1 MSHTGDVKRS
11 GAERTVVLAALGLLA
26 ALCWAYLLLRI
37 GRLAPLGAAAA
48 GQAAPIPYHGA
59 DLARMFALWVVV
71 IAAMM
76 LPAAAPSVL
85 LYARIRQEKHRDDE
99 GERRGARAY
108 EAAAKGAGQGA
119 APKTVRVHGEAP
131 QRRHAHFATASYA
144 GIGAF
149 SAGYLIVWSACAA
162 VATVAGWLLHDAGLL
177 DETLAVAHPSA
188 VALAL
193 AGAGVYQWTPAKH
206 WYLDNCREPLAVL
219 LTHWR
224 RGAWGALRM
233 GMADARYGMGCC
245 WLLLA
250 VVLPAGVLNLPVIGG
265 LIALILAEKLLPGGH
280 ILACATGLGL
290 VAWGTTLLFP

>member
-1 MSHTGDVKRS
+1 MSQISDVKHP
-11 GAERTVVLAALGLLA
+11 GAERTIVLAVLGLLA

-37 GRLAPLGAAAA
+37 GRLAPLGAGGA
-48 GQAAPIPYHGA
+48 GKAAPIPYHAA
-59 DLARMFALWVVV
+59 DLGRVFALWVAV

-85 LYARIRQEKHRDDE
+85 LYARIKH
-99 GERRGARAY
+99 ERRDGW
-108 EAAAKGAGQGA
+108 
-119 APKTVRVHGEAP
+119 V
-131 QRRHAHFATASYA
+131 YA

-149 SAGYLIVWSACAA
+149 SAGYLLVWSCCAA
-162 VATVAGWLLHDAGLL
+162 IATVAGWLLHDAGLL

-193 AGAGVYQWTPAKH
+193 VAAGVYQWTPAKH
-206 WYLDNCREPLAVL
+206 WYLDNCREPLAVI
-219 LTHWR
+219 LTHWH

-250 VVLPAGVLNLPVIGG
+250 VMLPAGVLNLPVTGG
-265 LIALILAEKLLPGGH
+265 LVALILAEKLLPGGH
-280 ILACATGLGL
+280 IFACATGLGL